1 MTQRRQIV
9 PDSPPA
15 AEPGLPFELET
26 DLERLIAAD
35 AQWREGI
42 EWGSPRLGHPEGAVR
57 HHIAAVLLNV
67 DREATSDEERRRLR
81 LAALVHDAFK
91 NLAPEGGARVG
102 GEGHHGT
109 LAARFL
115 ERFVDDEDLIEVV
128 RWHDE
133 AFAAWLGMVKRGDRR
148 RAEQRVRELVKRL
161 GDALPL
167 YLRFFR
173 ADNATEGKSPDSV
186 EWFESMLRE
195 SAPAHA
201 LELTRARAR
210 GRSHART
217 T

>member
-1 MTQRRQIV
+1 VAGRDRVGQPEARSSGRCRQAPHRSRPAQRR
-9 PDSPPA
+9 PR
-15 AEPGLPFELET
+15 G
-26 DLERLIAAD
+26 DLR
-35 AQWREGI
+35 R
-42 EWGSPRLGHPEGAVR
+42 
-57 HHIAAVLLNV
+57 
-67 DREATSDEERRRLR
+67 ERRRLR

-128 RWHDE
+128 RWQHE
-133 AFAAWLGMVKRGDRR
+133 AFAAWLGMVKCGDRR